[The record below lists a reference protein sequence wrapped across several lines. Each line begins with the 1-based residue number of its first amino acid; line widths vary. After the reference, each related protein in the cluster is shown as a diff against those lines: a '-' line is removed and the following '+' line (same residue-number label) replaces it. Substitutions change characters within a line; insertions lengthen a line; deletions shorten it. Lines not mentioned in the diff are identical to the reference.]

1 MEQLMTTYAVTGATG
16 HLGRLAVLALL
27 DRAVPAQDVVAV
39 VRDTAKAHSLEE
51 RGVQVRVADY
61 NVAGTLATAFAGVD
75 RLLFISGSEVGQR
88 ERQHR
93 NVVDAAKEAGI
104 PRVAYTSIARADEN
118 SMPLSVEHRATEAL
132 LGASGIPTLLLR
144 NSWYLENY
152 TGQLTQYLAAGA
164 ILGATGEAR
173 IAAAPRADYAEAA
186 AAALID
192 DAASG
197 VYELGGP
204 AFTMSEL
211 AAAVS
216 AAVGRELPYRNVS
229 LEEFEAELIAAGLD
243 AGAAAFVTALERG
256 AAAGELDVPV
266 TDLERL
272 LGRPATD
279 LVTAVKNLIGVAPS
293 TNP

>member
-1 MEQLMTTYAVTGATG
+1 
-16 HLGRLAVLALL
+16 
-27 DRAVPAQDVVAV
+27 
-39 VRDTAKAHSLEE
+39 
-51 RGVQVRVADY
+51 
-61 NVAGTLATAFAGVD
+61 
-75 RLLFISGSEVGQR
+75 
-88 ERQHR
+88 
-93 NVVDAAKEAGI
+93 
-104 PRVAYTSIARADEN
+104 
-118 SMPLSVEHRATEAL
+118 MPLGVEHRATEAL
-132 LGASGIPTLLLR
+132 LQASGIPTLLLR

-152 TGQLTQYLAAGA
+152 TSQLNQYLAAGG
-164 ILGATGEAR
+164 LTGATGEAR

-192 DAASG
+192 DDASG

-216 AAVGRELPYRNVS
+216 AAVGRELPFRNVN
-229 LEEFEAELIAAGLD
+229 LEEFEAGLIAAGLD
-243 AGAAAFVTALERG
+243 AGTAAFVTALERG

-279 LVTAVKNLIGVAPS
+279 LVTAVKNLIG
-293 TNP
+293 